1 MSKDYH
7 IENDC
12 LILKIPK
19 LYDSLSDTIKDN
31 YINSKAKHLILDLS
45 SVKNITDKH
54 IENFINF
61 GKNIVCD
68 NSFVLISNLFFDE
81 SLPIVPTLQEAFDF
95 IEMEDIERLL
105 TNNE

>member
-1 MSKDYH
+1 MSKNYH
-7 IENDC
+7 IEKDC
-12 LILKIPK
+12 LILKISSI
-19 LYDSLSDTIKDN
+19 DDFLSDNLKEE
-31 YINSKAKHLILDLS
+31 YFNSKVKHLIIDLCS
-45 SVKNITDKH
+45 AKNMTDKH

-61 GKNIVCD
+61 GKNIVCE

-81 SLPIVPTLQEAFDF
+81 NLPIVPTLQEAFDF